1 MELLKISDFRNR
13 TLTEQE
19 LVKRILA
26 GEKELYEVLM
36 RRNNQILYRIIRG
49 YLNSDADTQDVMQE
63 TYIRAYEK
71 LYQYKFEAKFSTWLI
86 RIGINM
92 TLARL
97 ETTSKLPVTFSENI
111 RPLES
116 RNNPEKN
123 LMQKEAARILEAAI
137 NHLPP
142 NYRVVYILREVEG
155 MGMREISET
164 LSISEANAKVRVH
177 RAKALLKNSILK
189 MADMETLYPFAS
201 TRCDRMVDEVM
212 SKI

>member
-1 MELLKISDFRNR
+1 MELLKINDFRNR

-26 GEKELYEVLM
+26 GEKELYEILM
-36 RRNNQILYRIIRG
+36 RRNNQVLYRIIRG

-92 TLARL
+92 TLAKL
-97 ETTSKLPVTFSENI
+97 ETVSKMPVTFSENI
-111 RPLES
+111 KPIEAS
-116 RNNPEKN
+116 NNPEKK
-123 LMQKEAARILEAAI
+123 LMQKEAARILETAI

-155 MGMREISET
+155 MAMREISET
-164 LSISEANAKVRVH
+164 LNISEANAKVRVY
-177 RAKALLKNSILK
+177 RAKALLKDSILK
-189 MADMETLYPFAS
+189 MANMEMLYPFAS
-201 TRCDRMVDEVM
+201 TRCDRLVDEVM
-212 SKI
+212 SQI